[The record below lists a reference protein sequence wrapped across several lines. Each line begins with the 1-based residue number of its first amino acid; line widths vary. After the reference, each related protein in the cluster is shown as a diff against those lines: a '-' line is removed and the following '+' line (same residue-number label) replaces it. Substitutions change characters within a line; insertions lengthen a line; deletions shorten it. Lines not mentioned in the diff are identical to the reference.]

1 MRIGILT
8 SSRADFGIYLP
19 LLKKL
24 QQDPFFDVSIIAF
37 GTHLSP
43 FHGYTIQNIIDENLT
58 VAYKIESLV
67 LGDSQEAV
75 ATAMGLTSI
84 KFASFWSTSRRNFD
98 LVFCLGDRYEMFSAV
113 TAGIPFN
120 INFAHLHGGEETAGA
135 IDDIF
140 RHCISLS
147 SMLHF
152 CATSAYQ
159 HRIQQLLNKHG
170 NVYNVGALSLDNLFN
185 MELYSKDEFFEQ
197 WKIDLSK
204 PTVLVTL
211 HPETKS
217 SKENVAYAKILSSV
231 IIRECASYQ
240 IVITMPNADSF
251 GNTIREVFKNQLA
264 RNSSV
269 VMIEN
274 FGTKSYF
281 SCMKHSAFLMGNT
294 SSGIIEAASL
304 GKYVINLGK
313 RQEGRARSKN
323 VFDVP
328 FEESDILNC
337 IRKIESLPEYD
348 KENIYWQGGA
358 SDKVIDVLKNVHG
371 RL

>member
-24 QQDPFFDVSIIAF
+24 QRDSFFDIEIIAF
-37 GTHLSP
+37 GTHLSH
-43 FHGYTIQNIIDENLT
+43 FHGYTIQNIIDENFT
-58 VAYKIESLV
+58 VSHKIESLV

-84 KFASFWSTSRRNFD
+84 KFASFWRSSYKDFD
-98 LVFCLGDRYEMFSAV
+98 FVFCLGDRYEMFSAV
-113 TAGIPFN
+113 TAGIPYN

-147 SMLHF
+147 STLHF

-159 HRIQQLLNKHG
+159 RRLQQLLNRNT
-170 NVYNVGALSLDNLFN
+170 NVHNVGALSLDNLFS
-185 MELYSKDEFFEQ
+185 MELYSKDEFHKQ

-204 PTVLVTL
+204 PTILVTL

-217 SKENVAYAKILSSV
+217 SEENVAYAKIVTSV
-231 IIRECASYQ
+231 IAKESPRYQ

-251 GNTIREVFKNQLA
+251 GNSIRDVFKSELQL
-264 RNSSV
+264 NSSV
-269 VMIEN
+269 TMIEN

-281 SCMKHSAFLMGNT
+281 SCIKYCAFLMGNT

-304 GKYVINLGK
+304 GKYVINLGR

-328 FEESDILNC
+328 FEERDILNC
-337 IRKIESLPEYD
+337 IRNIEKLPAYS

-358 SDKVIDVLKNVHG
+358 SDKIIDVLKNLHG